1 LIVIG
6 NRLRRYGEIDA
17 PAKTSSIFLVCRIN
31 NNSRKIQ
38 KYKIIQGLVV
48 EKEEGLGAGHGSIVS
63 SSGGGKFK
71 HNIENVYQE
80 KKKKKGFFFLNCFV
94 FWFVI

>member
-1 LIVIG
+1 MAKSMHQKLI
-6 NRLRRYGEIDA
+6 LFFSCAE
-17 PAKTSSIFLVCRIN
+17 SITTAE
-31 NNSRKIQ
+31 

-80 KKKKKGFFFLNCFV
+80 KKKKKRFFQFFSFV
-94 FWFVI
+94 LWN